1 MEFILPSAFTGEKRL
16 DHLDKFDIVGFLEHK
31 ENFIQQEKPL
41 IRGKKT
47 KKIIKKGNYLPL
59 YRRSTCHLRVLPDF
73 LIIGAQKCGT
83 TSLYMNLIEHPSIIP
98 AFVKEV
104 HFFNNCRNYFQKGV
118 CWYKAHFPS
127 LLYKYY
133 STHIRRNDFLTGEAS
148 PFYMFHPHAPKRISE
163 LLPGVKI
170 IIILRNP
177 VDRAYSHYHHEVKR
191 EREILSFEDAIKME
205 GERLQGEFDKIIKDE
220 KYKSWKYDHNSYLL
234 RGIYVDQLKRVYNYF
249 NKSLVLIL
257 KSEDFFKDSQAAIEK
272 VFRFLGLPGCQLKD
286 FKKANVGS
294 YPKMDSAIRNQLLG
308 YFEPHNHRLY
318 DYLGINFGWDK

>member
-1 MEFILPSAFTGEKRL
+1 M
-16 DHLDKFDIVGFLEHK
+16 
-31 ENFIQQEKPL
+31 
-41 IRGKKT
+41 IRKKIT
-47 KKIIKKGNYLPL
+47 KKIIKKGKYF
-59 YRRSTCHLRVLPDF
+59 YRLSTCYLRVLPDF
-73 LIIGAQKCGT
+73 LIVGAQKCGT
-83 TSLYMNLIEHPSIIP
+83 SSLYRNLVKHPSVIP

-104 HFFNNCRNYFQKGV
+104 HFFDNSRNFQRGV
-118 CWYKAHFPS
+118 GWYKAHFPF

-133 STHIRRNDFLTGEAS
+133 STHICKNDFLTGEAS

-272 VFRFLGLPGCQLKD
+272 VLQFLGLPGWQPKN

-294 YPKMDSAIRNQLLG
+294 YPKMNSATRNWLLN
-308 YFEPHNHRLY
+308 YFEPHNHKLY
-318 DYLGINFGWDK
+318 EYLGINFSWNK

>member
-1 MEFILPSAFTGEKRL
+1 M
-16 DHLDKFDIVGFLEHK
+16 
-31 ENFIQQEKPL
+31 
-41 IRGKKT
+41 IRKKIT
-47 KKIIKKGNYLPL
+47 KKIIKKGKYF
-59 YRRSTCHLRVLPDF
+59 YRLSTCYLRVLPDF
-73 LIIGAQKCGT
+73 LIVGAQKCGT
-83 TSLYMNLIEHPSIIP
+83 SSLYRNLVKHPSVIP

-104 HFFNNCRNYFQKGV
+104 HFFDNSRNFQRGV
-118 CWYKAHFPS
+118 GWYKAHFPF

-133 STHIRRNDFLTGEAS
+133 STHICKNDFLTGEAS

-220 KYKSWKYDHNSYLL
+220 NYTSLNYNCYAYLL

-249 NKSLVLIL
+249 NKSQVLIL

-272 VFRFLGLPGCQLKD
+272 VLQFLGLPGWQPKN

-294 YPKMDSAIRNQLLG
+294 YPKMNSATRNWLLN
-308 YFEPHNHRLY
+308 YFEPHNHKLY
-318 DYLGINFGWDK
+318 EYLGINFSWNK